1 MKNWLM
7 LLILVGSILSAQN
20 KKVTSSEIFWKSY
33 KSLKAESFAH
43 FGTVILKAG
52 DVTLNSKNEIIAGNF
67 IMDMNTIVADDMK
80 DDKNKDMLERHLKSD
95 DFFNVKKF
103 PTVFFKILSVKK
115 SSDSKNNSIV
125 TGNLT
130 IKGITKKISFPAN
143 ILVNGNSVSVI
154 TPIFKFNRRDFDLKY
169 ETFEDMLIAKE
180 VEMRIK
186 FTAQ

>member
-1 MKNWLM
+1 MKKIF
-7 LLILVGSILSAQN
+7 LILIILSGILSAQN

-43 FGTVILKAG
+43 FGTIDLKAG
-52 DVTLNSKNEIIAGNF
+52 DITLNQNGEIVGGNF

-80 DDKNKDMLERHLKSD
+80 GDKNKDMLERHLKSD
-95 DFFNVKKF
+95 DFFDVIKF

-115 SSDSKNNSIV
+115 SSDAKNNSIV

-143 ILVNGNSVSVI
+143 IQNNGKTVSVN